1 MLPLFGTI
9 RKYPITQ
16 HNDEISVDLVDD
28 WCVPTDQE
36 LYGGRFESENKNKN
50 ETMESVPDSI
60 EENEVITEL
69 WGSFESL
76 NEIEPEIMFSRISDN
91 ETFSLMNTETTIVNG
106 SDLNDLEDIR
116 EFELKS
122 EDIDDDDAIV
132 IDFIA
137 VLKRLEVLERKYDD
151 MNSVIS
157 KIEESSCKFGI
168 NSDSNPSAFVT
179 HFIGIMQEMM
189 KNGISYQRDVLGKLC
204 DEIDKMFS
212 IDFTNFDPFK

>member
-16 HNDEISVDLVDD
+16 HNNEISVDLVDD

-36 LYGGRFESENKNKN
+36 LYGGRFESENEN
-50 ETMESVPDSI
+50 ETVLMESVTDSI

-76 NEIEPEIMFSRISDN
+76 NETEPEIMFSRITDN
-91 ETFSLMNTETTIVNG
+91 ETFSLMNTETTIVND
-106 SDLNDLEDIR
+106 SDLNDSS
-116 EFELKS
+116 EFEFKN
-122 EDIDDDDAIV
+122 EDIDVDDDAVV

-151 MNSVIS
+151 MNSLIT
-157 KIEESSCKFGI
+157 KFEESSKFGI
-168 NSDSNPSAFVT
+168 NSNSNPSTFVT

-204 DEIDKMFS
+204 DEIDEMFA